1 MLSSRFVADSRNR
14 VSPSVSSST
23 FASTCRVGL
32 LSTARLT
39 MLNARARFSCN
50 TLTRICYPPCSYIG
64 LAAFRLHLTRKLNSF
79 QDCAGKRLGFVYAP
93 PGGYIISVVQL
104 DAVLEG
110 CNVAHRLSVPL
121 TRRVV
126 DDSILLL
133 VDERIDPD
141 VRLLGREPLTSLDV
155 NNLHD
160 VASAN
165 IYCVCASPR

>member
-23 FASTCRVGL
+23 FASTGRVGL

-50 TLTRICYPPCSYIG
+50 ILTRICYPPCSYVG

-93 PGGYIISVVQL
+93 GWDILPPVIQL

-110 CNVAHRLSVPL
+110 GNIAHRLSVPFAL
-121 TRRVV
+121 RV
-126 DDSILLL
+126 
-133 VDERIDPD
+133 
-141 VRLLGREPLTSLDV
+141 
-155 NNLHD
+155 
-160 VASAN
+160 
-165 IYCVCASPR
+165 